1 MSNKLRRF
9 LLTGTIISGLLTV
22 AGSVFWFAMDN
33 TAAEAMSPG
42 MAHYNNKNYIEAAKP
57 SVKTTSKPTQ
67 VVKPSVKTTSKP
79 TQVVKP
85 SVKTTAKPTQV
96 VKPSVKTTSKPTQVV
111 KPSIKTTAK
120 PTQVVKP
127 SVKTTSKPTQVV
139 KPSVKM
145 TAKPK
150 NTQVVKPSV
159 KTTAKP
165 RATRLVKPSGK
176 TTAKQRATRIVKPF
190 RKVTKKP
197 KKTQTSRKPS
207 RRDAEEPEPPQAD
220 SEESNNTG
228 IFAEDEQNAKRA
240 ESSCPENQYAL
251 TVNATPATSRIRI
264 MNIQPKY
271 RPGICLTP
279 RRYDIYVT
287 HRGYHSY
294 RKWTTLQEAEVSVEV
309 TLRQIVKSKTYS
321 SKPLVFGIPGKYP
334 QSSTRRLIRA
344 DIRGKS
350 KWTLSLM
357 RNEIY
362 ARHGYIFSDP
372 NLKRYFENQSWYSG
386 KTTDATKV
394 YYRRLSQIER
404 DNVEFIRRNEI
415 ATPKSKT
422 DSSSSKPLVF
432 WIPGKYPQSSTRRLI
447 RADIRGQSK
456 WTLSLMRNE
465 IYARHG
471 YIFSD
476 PNLKRYFEN
485 QSWYSGKTTDATK
498 VYYRRLSQI
507 ERDNVKFLRRNE

>member
-33 TAAEAMSPG
+33 TAAEAMSQG

-57 SVKTTSKPTQ
+57 SVKTTAKPTE
-67 VVKPSVKTTSKP
+67 VVKPSVKTTAKP
-79 TQVVKP
+79 KNTQVVKP

-96 VKPSVKTTSKPTQVV
+96 VKPSVKM
-111 KPSIKTTAK
+111 TAK
-120 PTQVVKP
+120 PK
-127 SVKTTSKPTQVV
+127 KTQVV

-165 RATRLVKPSGK
+165 RTSRLVKPSRK
-176 TTAKQRATRIVKPF
+176 VTAKPRATRIVKPF
-190 RKVTKKP
+190 RKVTRKP

-220 SEESNNTG
+220 SEESNDTG
-228 IFAEDEQNAKRA
+228 IFAEDDQNAKRA

-264 MNIQPKY
+264 MNIRPKY

-309 TLRQIVKSKTYS
+309 TLRQIVKSKTSS

-344 DIRGKS
+344 DIRGQS

-386 KTTDATKV
+386 KTTDATKI

-404 DNVEFIRRNEI
+404 DNVEFIRGNEI

-432 WIPGKYPQSSTRRLI
+432 GIPGKYPQSSTRRLI